1 MTDAKLRSVRGQAL
15 VEFALVLPM
24 ILILLVGI
32 LEFARAWNAHQ
43 VITDAAREGARIAV
57 VADQPPI
64 DSMTKKTM
72 VRNAISRALSNA
84 AIDPSKATV
93 TVKGNGDG
101 SGAQTTVNIQL
112 PYHFTFFGPIIKMAS
127 GTGQPDVQLK
137 TSYVM
142 RNE

>member
-1 MTDAKLRSVRGQAL
+1 
-15 VEFALVLPM
+15 M

-43 VITDAAREGARIAV
+43 VITDAAREGARIAI

-72 VRNAISRALSNA
+72 VRTAISRALSNA

-101 SGAQTTVNIQL
+101 SGAQTEVNIQL
-112 PYHFTFFGPIIKMAS
+112 PYHFTFFGPIIAMAS
-127 GTGQPDVQLK
+127 GHGQPDIQLK

>member
-1 MTDAKLRSVRGQAL
+1 MIRAKLTSERGQAL
-15 VEFALVLPM
+15 VELALVLPM

-43 VITDAAREGARIAV
+43 VITDAAREGARIAI

-72 VRNAISRALSNA
+72 VKAAISKALNNA

-93 TVKGNGDG
+93 TVNGNGDG

-112 PYHFTFFGPIIKMAS
+112 PYHFTFFGPIIKMAT
-127 GTGQPDVQLK
+127 GTGQADIKLK
-137 TSYVM
+137 TSFVM